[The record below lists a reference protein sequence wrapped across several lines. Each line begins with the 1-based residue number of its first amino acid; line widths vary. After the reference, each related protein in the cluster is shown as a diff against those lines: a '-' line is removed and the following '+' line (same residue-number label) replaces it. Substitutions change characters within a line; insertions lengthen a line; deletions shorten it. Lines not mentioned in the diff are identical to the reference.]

1 MTRSLSSENQPV
13 WHDAPDPLY
22 PPLAETIAVDVCV
35 IGLGGSGLTCIHELL
50 ELGVS
55 VAGIDAAAV
64 GGGAAGRNGGF
75 LLAGLAAFYHEAVA
89 AIGRERAAA
98 IYRLTI
104 AEIER
109 MAAAMPGIV
118 RLTGSLRIAASPEEA
133 ADCNAQLQAMRADDL
148 PVEPYYGPEGEGLLL
163 PTDGAFQPLHR
174 CRLLAEQARQGGAL
188 LFTHTPALAIEGTTV
203 QCPQGRIIARH
214 VIIAVDGGLE
224 RLAPELRGIVRSAR
238 LQMLATA
245 PDPACSISRPVYTRW
260 GYDYWQ
266 QLPDGRIA
274 LGGCRD
280 RFAAEEW
287 DAPLQPSAPVQA
299 ALEQI
304 LRERIGSR
312 APVERRW
319 AAQVAYRR
327 DSILPIARQIRPN
340 VWAIGAYNGT
350 GNVIGALCG
359 RAAARAAV
367 ASDLELIRL
376 LDGAEGG

>member
-1 MTRSLSSENQPV
+1 MINEPIWNDGPEPSLPTLTDSI
-13 WHDAPDPLY
+13 
-22 PPLAETIAVDVCV
+22 TVDVCV

-50 ELGVS
+50 ELGVR
-55 VAGIDAAAV
+55 VAGIDAATI

-75 LLAGLAAFYHEAVA
+75 LLAGLAAFYHDAIA

-98 IYRLTI
+98 IYWLTI
-104 AEIER
+104 AEIEQ
-109 MAAAMPGIV
+109 MATAMPGIV
-118 RLTGSLRIAASPEEA
+118 RRVGSLRIAASPEEA
-133 ADCNAQLQAMRADDL
+133 ADCNAQFQAMRVDYL
-148 PVEPYYGPEGEGLLL
+148 PVEPYRGPEGEGLLL

-174 CRLLAEQARQGGAL
+174 CRLLAEQAQQGGAL

-203 QCPQGRIIARH
+203 QCPHGRILARH

-224 RLAPELRGIVRSAR
+224 RLAPELSGTVRSAR

-245 PDPACSISRPVYTRW
+245 PDPACFISRPVYTRW

-280 RFAAEEW
+280 RFAAAEW
-287 DAPLQPSAPVQA
+287 DAPPEPSAPVQA

-304 LRERIGSR
+304 LRNRIGSR

-319 AAQVAYRR
+319 AAQVAYRS
-327 DSILPIARQIRPN
+327 DSILPVARQIRPN

-359 RAAARAAV
+359 RAVARAV
-367 ASDLELIRL
+367 ARGDRTLVRL
-376 LDGAEGG
+376 LDSE

>member
-1 MTRSLSSENQPV
+1 M
-13 WHDAPDPLY
+13 
-22 PPLAETIAVDVCV
+22 
-35 IGLGGSGLTCIHELL
+35 
-50 ELGVS
+50 GVR
-55 VAGIDAAAV
+55 VVGIDATTV

-75 LLAGLAAFYHEAVA
+75 LLAGLAAFYHEAVR
-89 AIGRERAAA
+89 AIGRERAAT
-98 IYRLTI
+98 IYRQTM

-109 MAAAMPGIV
+109 MATALPGIV
-118 RLTGSLRIAASPEEA
+118 RQVGSLRIAASAREV
-133 ADCNAQLQAMRADDL
+133 ADCEAQLQAMRADGL
-148 PVEPYYGPEGEGLLL
+148 PVEPYRGPEGEGLLL
-163 PTDGAFQPLHR
+163 PTDGVFQPLQR
-174 CRLLAEQARQGGAL
+174 CRLMAEAACRNGAF

-203 QCPQGRIIARH
+203 HCPRGRILARH

-224 RLAPELRGIVRSAR
+224 RLVPELRHTVRSTR

-245 PDPACSISRPVYTRW
+245 PDPTLALPCPVYTRW

-266 QLPDGRIA
+266 QLPDHRIA

-287 DAPLQPSAPVQA
+287 DAPPHPSAPVQA

-304 LRERIGSR
+304 LRERVGSQ

-319 AAQVAYRR
+319 ATQVAYRR
-327 DSILPIARQIRPN
+327 DSILPIARQIRPQ

-359 RAAARAAV
+359 RAAARAV
-367 ASDLELIRL
+367 ARGDLTLLRL
-376 LDGAEGG
+376 LDG

>member
-1 MTRSLSSENQPV
+1 MTHVLSSDDQPI
-13 WHDAPDPLY
+13 WYDAPDPHY
-22 PPLAETIAVDVCV
+22 PRLVETIAVDVCV

-50 ELGVS
+50 DLGVR

-75 LLAGLAAFYHEAVA
+75 LLAGLAAFYHDAVA

-118 RLTGSLRIAASPEEA
+118 RRVGSLRIAASPKEA

-148 PVEPYYGPEGEGLLL
+148 PVEPYRGPEGEGLLL
-163 PTDGAFQPLHR
+163 PTDGAFQPLQR

-203 QCPQGRIIARH
+203 QCPHGRILARH

-245 PDPACSISRPVYTRW
+245 PDPACSIPRPVYTRW

-287 DAPLQPSAPVQA
+287 DAPPQPSAPVQA

-319 AAQVAYRR
+319 AAQVAYRS
-327 DSILPIARQIRPN
+327 DSILPVARQIRPN

-367 ASDLELIRL
+367 RGDLTLLRL
-376 LDGAEGG
+376 LDGG

>member
-1 MTRSLSSENQPV
+1 MRHAHLHPHHSV
-13 WHDAPDPLY
+13 WHDEPEPDY
-22 PPLAETIAVDVCV
+22 PTLTDSVAVDVCV

-50 ELGVS
+50 ELGVR
-55 VAGIDAAAV
+55 VAGIDATTV

-75 LLAGLAAFYHEAVA
+75 LLAGLAAFYHDAVT
-89 AIGRERAAA
+89 AIGREQAAA

-109 MAAAMPGIV
+109 MAAAMPGVV
-118 RLTGSLRIAASPEEA
+118 RQVGSLRIAASAEEI
-133 ADCNAQLQAMRADDL
+133 ADCAAQLQAMRADDL
-148 PVEPYYGPEGEGLLL
+148 PVEPYRGPEGEGLLL
-163 PTDGAFQPLHR
+163 PTDGAFQPLQR
-174 CRLLAEQARQGGAL
+174 CRLLAEQARRGGAL
-188 LFTHTPALAIEGTTV
+188 LFTHTPALAIDDTIV
-203 QCPQGRIIARH
+203 RCPQGQIHARH
-214 VIIAVDGGLE
+214 VIVAVDGGLE
-224 RLAPELRGIVRSAR
+224 QLLPELRGVVRTTR

-245 PDPACSISRPVYTRW
+245 PDPERTIPRPVYTRW

-280 RFAAEEW
+280 RFAADEW
-287 DAPLQPSAPVQA
+287 EAPAEPSAPVQA

-304 LRERIGSR
+304 LQERIGSR
-312 APVERRW
+312 TPIERRW
-319 AAQVAYRR
+319 AARVAFHVG
-327 DSILPIARQIRPN
+327 SVLPIARQVHSH

-367 ASDLELIRL
+367 RGDVTLMRL
-376 LDGAEGG
+376 LDGTARG

>member
-1 MTRSLSSENQPV
+1 MTHLLSSADQPIWYDV
-13 WHDAPDPLY
+13 PDPLY
-22 PPLAETIAVDVCV
+22 SPLAETIAVDVCV

-50 ELGVS
+50 ELGVR
-55 VAGIDAAAV
+55 VAGIDAVAV

-75 LLAGLAAFYHEAVA
+75 LLAGLAAFYHDAVA

-98 IYRLTI
+98 IYRRTI

-109 MAAAMPGIV
+109 MATAMPGIV
-118 RLTGSLRIAASPEEA
+118 RRVGSLRIAASPAEA

-148 PVEPYYGPEGEGLLL
+148 PVEPYRGPEGEGLLL

-174 CRLLAEQARQGGAL
+174 CRFLAAQARQGGAL

-203 QCPQGRIIARH
+203 QCPQGQILAH
-214 VIIAVDGGLE
+214 HLIIAVDGGLE
-224 RLAPELRGIVRSAR
+224 RLAPELRGMVRSAR

-245 PDPACSISRPVYTRW
+245 PDPACFIPRPVYTRW

-280 RFAAEEW
+280 RFATAEW
-287 DAPLQPSAPVQA
+287 DAPSQPSAPVQA
-299 ALEQI
+299 ALEQT

-367 ASDLELIRL
+367 RGDLTLLRL
-376 LDGAEGG
+376 LDGG

>member
-1 MTRSLSSENQPV
+1 MLPSPSQEHQPI
-13 WHDAPDPLY
+13 WNDAPEPAY
-22 PPLAETIAVDVCV
+22 PTLTHPLAVDACV
-35 IGLGGSGLTCIHELL
+35 IGLGGSGLACIHELL
-50 ELGVS
+50 DLGVS
-55 VAGIDAAAV
+55 VAGIDAGTV

-75 LLAGLAAFYHEAVA
+75 LLAGLAAFYHH
-89 AIGRERAAA
+89 AIAEIGHERARA
-98 IYRLTI
+98 IYRLTM

-109 MAAAMPGIV
+109 IATTMPNIV
-118 RLTGSLRIAASPEEA
+118 RQVGSLRIAASTEEA
-133 ADCNAQLQAMRADDL
+133 ADCTAQLQAMRADRL
-148 PVEPYYGPEGEGLLL
+148 PVEPYHGPEGEGLLI
-163 PTDGAFQPLHR
+163 PTDGVFQPLRR
-174 CRLLAEQARQGGAL
+174 CRLMAEHAQCGGAM

-203 QCPQGRIIARH
+203 QCPQSHIRARH

-224 RLAPELRGIVRSAR
+224 RIVPELRGMVRTAR

-245 PDPACSISRPVYTRW
+245 PDPTCSVPRPVYTRW

-280 RFAAEEW
+280 RFIADEW
-287 DAPLQPSAPVQA
+287 EAPPQPSVPVQS

-304 LRERIGSR
+304 LRERIGSH

-327 DSILPIARQIRPN
+327 DSILPIAHQIRAH

-350 GNVIGALCG
+350 GNVIGTLCG
-359 RAAARAAV
+359 RAVAHAAV
-367 ASDLELIRL
+367 RNDCSLLRL
-376 LDGAEGG
+376 FD

>member
-1 MTRSLSSENQPV
+1 MTRLLSSDDQPI
-13 WHDAPDPLY
+13 WHDAPDPAY
-22 PPLAETIAVDVCV
+22 PMLSDAIAVDVCV
-35 IGLGGSGLTCIHELL
+35 IGLGGSGFACIHELL
-50 ELGVS
+50 DLGVS
-55 VAGIDAAAV
+55 VAGIDAGAV

-75 LLAGLAAFYHEAVA
+75 LLAGLAAFYHDAVA

-104 AEIER
+104 AEIGQ
-109 MAAAMPGIV
+109 MATAMPEVV
-118 RLTGSLRIAASPEEA
+118 RRVGSLRIAASPEEA
-133 ADCNAQLQAMRADDL
+133 IDCNAQLQAMRADDL
-148 PVEPYYGPEGEGLLL
+148 PVEPYCGPEGEGLLL

-174 CRLLAEQARQGGAL
+174 CRLLAERAQQGGAL

-203 QCPQGRIIARH
+203 QCPHGRILARH

-224 RLAPELRGIVRSAR
+224 RLAPELCGMVRSAR
-238 LQMLATA
+238 LQMLATG
-245 PDPACSISRPVYTRW
+245 PDPACSIPRPVYTRW

-287 DAPLQPSAPVQA
+287 DAPPKPSVPVQL
-299 ALEQI
+299 ALERL
-304 LRERIGSR
+304 LRERIGSQ

-327 DSILPIARQIRPN
+327 DSILPIARQIRPH

-350 GNVIGALCG
+350 GNVIGAVCG
-359 RAAARAAV
+359 RAVAHAAV
-367 ASDLELIRL
+367 RGDCSLLRL
-376 LDGAEGG
+376 FDPSNA

>member
-1 MTRSLSSENQPV
+1 MTTTQQHLPI
-13 WHDAPDPLY
+13 WHDTPDPVY
-22 PPLAETIAVDVCV
+22 PPLAGEIAVDVCV

-50 ELGVS
+50 DLGLS
-55 VAGIDAAAV
+55 VAGIDAATV

-75 LLAGLAAFYHEAVA
+75 LLAGLAAFYHNAVA

-98 IYRLTI
+98 IYRLTM

-109 MAAAMPGIV
+109 MAMAMPGIV
-118 RLTGSLRIAASPEEA
+118 YRVGSLRIAASPAEV
-133 ADCNAQLQAMRADDL
+133 ADCAAQLQAMRADDL
-148 PVEPYYGPEGEGLLL
+148 PVEPYSGPEGEGLLL

-174 CRLLAEQARQGGAL
+174 CRFLAEQAQRGGAL
-188 LFTHTPALAIEGTTV
+188 LFTSTPAMAINGTTV
-203 QCPQGRIIARH
+203 QCPQGQIHARH

-245 PDPACSISRPVYTRW
+245 PDRECSLPRPVYTRW

-287 DAPLQPSAPVQA
+287 DAPPQPSAPVQA

-304 LRERIGSR
+304 LRERVGSR

-319 AAQVAYRR
+319 AALVAYRS
-327 DSILPIARQIRPN
+327 DSILPVARQIRPN
-340 VWAIGAYNGT
+340 VWTIGAYNGT

-359 RAAARAAV
+359 RAVARAIARG
-367 ASDLELIRL
+367 DLALLRL
-376 LDGAEGG
+376 LDGG

>member
-1 MTRSLSSENQPV
+1 MTRLLSLDDQPI

-22 PPLAETIAVDVCV
+22 PPLAEKIEVDVCV

-50 ELGVS
+50 EFGVR

-75 LLAGLAAFYHEAVA
+75 LLAGLAAFYHDAVA

-104 AEIER
+104 AEIEQ
-109 MAAAMPGIV
+109 MATAMPGIV
-118 RLTGSLRIAASPEEA
+118 RRVGSLRIAASPEEA
-133 ADCNAQLQAMRADDL
+133 ADCNAQLQAMRVDYL
-148 PVEPYYGPEGEGLLL
+148 PVEPYRGPEGEGLLL

-174 CRLLAEQARQGGAL
+174 CRLLAEQAQQGGAL

-203 QCPQGRIIARH
+203 QCPHGRILARH

-224 RLAPELRGIVRSAR
+224 RLAPELSGTVRSAR

-245 PDPACSISRPVYTRW
+245 PDPACFIARPVYTRW

-280 RFAAEEW
+280 RFAAAEW
-287 DAPLQPSAPVQA
+287 DAPPEPSALVQA
-299 ALEQI
+299 ALAQI

-319 AAQVAYRR
+319 AAQVAYRS
-327 DSILPIARQIRPN
+327 DSILPVARQIRPN

-359 RAAARAAV
+359 RAAARAV
-367 ASDLELIRL
+367 ARGDRTLVRL
-376 LDGAEGG
+376 LDSE